1 MTLEKLQNLHQLL
14 DEFYNSYLALPK
26 DICESDAA
34 WNARFAF
41 DDVYDFV
48 VTKENEQENK

>member
-48 VTKENEQENK
+48 VTKEREIR